1 MSHIL
6 IMGCFIVFGLLFIM
20 PIAFKLSEVDQE
32 LTRAEKQI
40 KEPGEDIV
48 QPMIERRKHERKN
61 VSKGD

>member
-6 IMGCFIVFGLLFIM
+6 IMGCFILFGLLFIM

-48 QPMIERRKHERKN
+48 QSMIERKKHD
-61 VSKGD
+61 SKKV